1 MELRMGSRIQPA
13 CVQIQ
18 PCDFGQGIFLVSVS
32 SSVKWGYYNPLQRMA
47 VMSGYVC
54 KELSSLLEHKQGHS
68 QCCFDCI
75 TEGAVY

>member
-1 MELRMGSRIQPA
+1 MGSRISLPVFKSSRVTLDKA
-13 CVQIQ
+13 SSS
-18 PCDFGQGIFLVSVS
+18 VSVS